1 MKRTENNILQEGNAM
16 KDEYNSAGTDLR
28 GRFDASAKPVV
39 YVDFA
44 RYQGFLDHTEMT
56 EAQREEFLK
65 VLWSIIVAFIDLG
78 YGIHPIQEV
87 CGKDLQTGAPSPK
100 AEFNRLGSQQEE
112 EKLNWSGLIA
122 RLEAE

>member
-1 MKRTENNILQEGNAM
+1 M

-56 EAQREEFLK
+56 QAQREEFLMEMWK
-65 VLWSIIVAFIDLG
+65 IIVAFIDLG
-78 YGIHPIQEV
+78 YGIHPMQEV
-87 CGKDLQTGAPSPK
+87 CGKDLQAGAPSPK
-100 AEFNRLGSQQEE
+100 AEFNRLGSPQEE
-112 EKLNWSGLIA
+112 EKLDWSGLIA